1 MIIDFH
7 CHIGQSKI
15 FSGKSGTPKD
25 IVQLMD
31 KRKIDKAVL
40 LPAASPRKPKY
51 YEDALEAYK
60 EFPDRF
66 FPFFL
71 ANPREENVCDMLEMV
86 VEKYGFKGLKMHP
99 SFLGV
104 AANDREWVY
113 PIAEKA
119 RELKVCMMIHSDPSL
134 YATPWQIGL
143 LAMDFPDI
151 PVVMAHMGFVDV
163 IFNDA
168 AIDMG
173 VARTKLPHS
182 EVAGRASV
190 LIFPDLNTGNNTY
203 KAVQRSAGAVAIGP
217 VLQGLRKPVNDLSR
231 GCTIPDIVNT
241 VAITAIQAQAGGSA

>member
-15 FSGKSGTPKD
+15 FSAQSGGAKD
-25 IVQLMD
+25 VVALMD
-31 KRKIDKAVL
+31 KRGIEKGVL
-40 LPAASPRKPKY
+40 LPAASPRKPRY
-51 YEDALEAYK
+51 YEDALQAYQ

-71 ANPREENVCDMLEMV
+71 ANPREENVCEMLERV

-104 AANDREWVY
+104 AANDRDWVY

-119 RELKVCMMIHSDPSL
+119 RELKICMMIHSDPSI

-151 PVVMAHMGFVDV
+151 PIVMAHMGFVDV

-168 AIDMG
+168 AIDMARRCPNIYLETCG
-173 VARTKLPHS
+173 VSAEGKVTQAVKEIGAHRVLYGSDIPFHDPAFDMARIEYARITPEEKKLIMGENAKKLLDS
-182 EVAGRASV
+182 LGR
-190 LIFPDLNTGNNTY
+190 
-203 KAVQRSAGAVAIGP
+203 
-217 VLQGLRKPVNDLSR
+217 
-231 GCTIPDIVNT
+231 
-241 VAITAIQAQAGGSA
+241 